1 MFNRKN
7 RLFGN
12 RYTIVDNN
20 NDKINC
26 SDDTTNDTVNT
37 ANSSSTSTSSNIIRY
52 HKERNI
58 NIETSNVMKY
68 KNFKWPKKDEN
79 WTNLINLINIE
90 LDTFQE
96 DDNVNLTIVSLRD
109 TIVNICDKHLP
120 RKSKGKN
127 YLNELNYEIH

>member
-1 MFNRKN
+1 
-7 RLFGN
+7 
-12 RYTIVDNN
+12 
-20 NDKINC
+20 
-26 SDDTTNDTVNT
+26 
-37 ANSSSTSTSSNIIRY
+37 
-52 HKERNI
+52 
-58 NIETSNVMKY
+58 MKY

-120 RKSKGKN
+120 RKSKGKELPERIKLRDSLIKEV
-127 YLNELNYEIH
+127 YNEKDAVLCTASKKNVALHFKNLIV